1 MKRILIGLS
10 LIISHLSFSSVAAQT
25 QLTKYHPGVTPE
37 GAVYYLPKTAMRF
50 VVQVEKTNYTP
61 GEFAGYAEYY
71 LALHD
76 VKTTPTVNYR
86 VTDIKMTTY
95 GEADTAKCYVVKF
108 NVKTAASNMQLTD
121 DGILLAINPQS
132 PVPNPLSAIPQPSTF
147 TTHRPTLDPRL
158 YLNEDILAAGS
169 VAKRAELIA
178 QEILTIRESKNMLT
192 RGEADY
198 MPKDGEQLRIMLEQ
212 LDLQNQALSQFF
224 SGTTTCDTIEHVIT
238 LCPTTEVKNNVLF
251 RLSQQ
256 LGLVDA
262 DDLSGEPYYITVE
275 DLHTV
280 APPVVVEEGKKKKVP
295 ESGIYVNVPG
305 RIRVSVTNST
315 KTLLTSD
322 FLAGQFGN
330 VELLSGELFNKR
342 YTTHVLLN
350 PVTGGM
356 EKLDADMPR

>member
-1 MKRILIGLS
+1 MKRILICLSFIIGLS
-10 LIISHLSFSSVAAQT
+10 LTNMVAQT
-25 QLTKYHPGVTPE
+25 QLMKYQPGVTPE
-37 GAVYYLPKTAMRF
+37 GAVYYLPKTAMHF
-50 VVQVEKTNYTP
+50 VVKVEKTTYTP
-61 GEFAGYAEYY
+61 GEYAGYAERY

-76 VKTTPTVNYR
+76 VKTVSSVSYR
-86 VTDIKMTTY
+86 VTNIRMSTY

-132 PVPNPLSAIPQPSTF
+132 PVPNPSSDIPQPSTF
-147 TTHRPTLDPRL
+147 ATNRPTLNPRL
-158 YLNEDILAAGS
+158 YLSEEILSAGS

-178 QEILTIRESKNMLT
+178 QEIFNIRESKNMLT

-212 LDLQNQALSQFF
+212 LDLQNQSLNQFF
-224 SGTTTCDTIEHVIT
+224 AGTTTCDTTEHVIT
-238 LCPTTEVKNNVLF
+238 FCPMTEVKHNVLF

-280 APPVVVEEGKKKKVP
+280 APPMVTEEGKKKKAP
-295 ESGIYVNVPG
+295 ESGIYINVPG
-305 RIRVSVTNST
+305 RIRVSVTNGT
-315 KTLLTSD
+315 KTVLASD

-330 VELLSGELFNKR
+330 VELLSGDLFNKR

-356 EKLDADMPR
+356 EKLDAEMPR